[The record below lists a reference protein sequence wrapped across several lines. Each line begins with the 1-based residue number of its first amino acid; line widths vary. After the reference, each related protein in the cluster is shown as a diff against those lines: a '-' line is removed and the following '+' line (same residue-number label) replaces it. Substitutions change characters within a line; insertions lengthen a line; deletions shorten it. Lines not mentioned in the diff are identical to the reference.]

1 MAEDAAFLLIDSL
14 DNLPSEL
21 QNLYEDIRVVDVR
34 TTDAVKK
41 IKTRD
46 AQIGKFIKA
55 SGSLERNVKEDL
67 YYPKIR
73 ADFGRTLEKSY
84 EKEALAK
91 KALELLD
98 RTLRKLDD
106 ETRRIVA
113 LERSGGSSHPYGTG
127 LSTGQQQPAGQYQH
141 ERSAS
146 SARGGGVNG
155 TGVHGSNGGAAG
167 GSGGAAG
174 EHGQSLMPGQNTPF
188 KQHKRARSTSTRPSV
203 PSGLGGPPLLPNG
216 YPAPP
221 PPSGGSDEEAGEDTT
236 TYCFCE
242 QVSYGEM
249 VACDNDSCERE
260 WFHYGCVG
268 LKEPPIGKWYCSECI
283 VKKDP

>member
-1 MAEDAAFLLIDSL
+1 MSEDAAFLVIDSL

-21 QNLYEDIRVVDVR
+21 QNLYEDIRVIDVR
-34 TTDAVKK
+34 TTDSVKK
-41 IKTRD
+41 IKNRD
-46 AQIGKFIKA
+46 GQIGKFIKTN
-55 SGSLERNVKEDL
+55 GSLERNSKEET

-91 KALELLD
+91 KALDLLD

-106 ETRRIVA
+106 ETRKIMA
-113 LERSGGSSHPYGTG
+113 LERS
-127 LSTGQQQPAGQYQH
+127 
-141 ERSAS
+141 
-146 SARGGGVNG
+146 
-155 TGVHGSNGGAAG
+155 NGGA
-167 GSGGAAG
+167 GSGLGSAG
-174 EHGQSLMPGQNTPF
+174 ISGSGSLGTSGTSTPLHDRSPAVRDGMHLMPGQNTPL
-188 KQHKRARSTSTRPSV
+188 KNHKRARSISTRPAV

-221 PPSGGSDEEAGEDTT
+221 PPGTSDEEAGEDTT

-249 VACDNDSCERE
+249 VACDDDSCDRE

-268 LKEPPIGKWYCSECI
+268 LKEPPIGKWYCSECTI
-283 VKKDP
+283 KKAA

>member
-1 MAEDAAFLLIDSL
+1 MSEDAAFLIFDSL

-21 QNLYEDIRVVDVR
+21 QNLFEEIRTLDVR
-34 TTDAVKK
+34 ATDSLKK

-46 AQIGKFIKA
+46 GQLGKFIRTN
-55 SGSLERNVKEDL
+55 GSLEKNPKEEI

-73 ADFGRTLEKSY
+73 ADFAKTLEKSY
-84 EKEALAK
+84 EKEELAK
-91 KALELLD
+91 KALDLLD
-98 RTLRKLDD
+98 RTLRKLDE
-106 ETRRIVA
+106 ETKKVVF
-113 LERSGGSSHPYGTG
+113 LEGSGC
-127 LSTGQQQPAGQYQH
+127 
-141 ERSAS
+141 
-146 SARGGGVNG
+146 GGGP
-155 TGVHGSNGGAAG
+155 
-167 GSGGAAG
+167 GSGTQSGMSTPT
-174 EHGQSLMPGQNTPF
+174 HGQSPASVRDAAHLMPGQNTPL
-188 KQHKRARSTSTRPSV
+188 KNHKRARSSFSARPAV

-221 PPSGGSDEEAGEDTT
+221 PLGGGSDEEAGEDTT

-268 LKEPPIGKWYCSECI
+268 LKEPPIGKWFCSECAEKM
-283 VKKDP
+283 KKPKVQA

>member
-1 MAEDAAFLLIDSL
+1 MSEDAAYLVFDSL

-21 QNLYEDIRVVDVR
+21 QNLYEDIRVIDVR
-34 TTDAVKK
+34 ATDSIKK

-46 AQIGKFIKA
+46 GQLGKFIKTN
-55 SGSLERNVKEDL
+55 GSLEKNPKEEV

-73 ADFGRTLEKSY
+73 ADFGKTLERSY
-84 EKEALAK
+84 EKEELAK

-98 RTLRKLDD
+98 RTLRKLDE
-106 ETRRIVA
+106 ETRKVVA
-113 LERSGGSSHPYGTG
+113 LERSGGSSGPSGA
-127 LSTGQQQPAGQYQH
+127 STPVHDRSPAV
-141 ERSAS
+141 RDSA
-146 SARGGGVNG
+146 
-155 TGVHGSNGGAAG
+155 H
-167 GSGGAAG
+167 
-174 EHGQSLMPGQNTPF
+174 LMPGQNTPL
-188 KQHKRARSTSTRPSV
+188 KNHKRARSSVSTRPAI

-221 PPSGGSDEEAGEDTT
+221 ATGGSDEEAGEDTT

-249 VACDNDSCERE
+249 VACDNDSCQRE

-268 LKEPPIGKWYCSECI
+268 LKEPPIGKWYCSECTD
-283 VKKDP
+283 KKA

>member
-1 MAEDAAFLLIDSL
+1 MSEDAAFLVIDSL

-21 QNLYEDIRVVDVR
+21 QNLYEDVRVIDVR
-34 TTDAVKK
+34 ATDSIKK

-46 AQIGKFIKA
+46 GQLGKFIKTN
-55 SGSLERNVKEDL
+55 GSLERNPKEEV

-73 ADFGRTLEKSY
+73 ADFGKTLDKSY
-84 EKEALAK
+84 EKEELAR

-98 RTLRKLDD
+98 RTLRKLDE
-106 ETRRIVA
+106 ETKKIVA
-113 LERSGGSSHPYGTG
+113 LEGSGGGGGISSGGSTPTYERTLAVREGT
-127 LSTGQQQPAGQYQH
+127 H
-141 ERSAS
+141 
-146 SARGGGVNG
+146 
-155 TGVHGSNGGAAG
+155 
-167 GSGGAAG
+167 
-174 EHGQSLMPGQNTPF
+174 LMPGQNTPL
-188 KQHKRARSTSTRPSV
+188 KNHKRARSSFSTRPVV

-221 PPSGGSDEEAGEDTT
+221 PTGGSDEEAGEDTT

-249 VACDNDSCERE
+249 VACDNDSCQRE

-268 LKEPPIGKWYCSECI
+268 LKEPPIGKWYCSECT
-283 VKKDP
+283 VKKAS